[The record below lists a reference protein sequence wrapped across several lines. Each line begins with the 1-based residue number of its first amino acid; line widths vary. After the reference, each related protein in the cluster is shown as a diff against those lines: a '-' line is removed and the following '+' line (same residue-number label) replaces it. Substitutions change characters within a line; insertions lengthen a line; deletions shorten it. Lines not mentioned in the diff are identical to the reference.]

1 MKRLKLSTE
10 ILVAIILTLFS
21 MCMIIYV
28 IGDAMKGVYQ

>member
-10 ILVAIILTLFS
+10 ILMVIVLTFFS

-28 IGDAMKGVYQ
+28 IGDALKGVY